1 MAAEGD
7 GRSFGLIGSRTIILN
22 LIIIRIMTTAIHL
35 VSLGLAGPVRDQGTR
50 GPGDRGTGADDR
62 TRGRLLNAV
71 QVSSVGVWGGGKG
84 SCCRGNGM
92 LTSLEASLVLFMKSE
107 VSVP

>member
-50 GPGDRGTGADDR
+50 GPGDWSRR
-62 TRGRLLNAV
+62 P
-71 QVSSVGVWGGGKG
+71 VSSVGVWGEGRESVAVGTG
-84 SCCRGNGM
+84 C
-92 LTSLEASLVLFMKSE
+92 SLHWRRLWSFS
-107 VSVP
+107 